1 MAISNELKNKL
12 QAGIGYPENVSYL
25 GNKPNFT
32 RDTFDTISDMSAA
45 AEAGYID
52 EGHLSYCKEDGKH
65 YKYTKLKDNTFNWV
79 VFKPGG
85 SNEGALGIYTQEG
98 YNSLEEEDKPN
109 DYIIAD
115 DFSSPLEEDPTTLDI
130 LFSSIRALQA
140 EVTRLK
146 NTFNLGIK
154 SANGSETASSRI
166 IYDLDDVEEE
176 EPLWAVQESELSS
189 LFSLQF
195 TAETELTPDRGG
207 SITIGPNN
215 QYLEIHGSAYLE
227 TTNRSLNADPK
238 ILPDAKYF
246 LYLTTS
252 DKTVSLDFTGDDE
265 ITHTVN
271 LDSIL
276 NGVVSGS
283 SYAIL
288 VVVSK
293 KVKDSITKETY
304 GDSFIWVTVQDL
316 VNNNSLFEKYL
327 DPGANPVGTSTS
339 TIHLQQNFYLT
350 KISLSNTKVS
360 KFDLYSKYQD
370 FSDHVDAVRPSDIDT
385 ITYKAAHIT
394 IRSVDTVDELDR
406 IIKKLQENELVYVV
420 ETSSLYIING
430 NTKHKLSGSGSQ
442 DGPHTDDD
450 NMTVQELITNLASQ
464 GLISLEGAQY
474 DNNGN
479 LEAVSNIEFSKIA
492 SMSLINES
500 TGEEV
505 TYSVDSNGELR
516 GYTETPENLKFSYI
530 AVNGNKTNTV
540 IGSVNGD
547 LTALNGVNVEDTGN
561 NNENF
566 STNRGFIAR
575 IHGDGVA
582 TSGSDQKLKTDRI
595 KIGSF
600 YAPFSNA
607 TVWGCSH
614 SFVELENTSDT
625 DYYLDGCYLHFAG
638 PIVGKATDGSG
649 TTTVTQATYHVPL
662 RGKLPAG
669 GTYLIR
675 GAKYTDPDLP
685 TTYINVS
692 TYDTEW
698 YVTRDSVDFT
708 PATGYNYDD
717 NFKKLIKLDYIS
729 GASDIVYG
737 LALTYG
743 QPNLAWNTKI
753 IQLGTSKAHSTKP
766 YVIDT
771 LNMFISAIS
780 SAYWNPTNDKNKLN
794 IVKTCPG
801 NAIIKNTFELDPAK
815 QAFQSFSTN
824 DSSRLRG
831 ITAADNQII
840 ELDNEYI
847 QFPNSNDTY
856 PVSKFTPKASFEEK
870 NVSTDKTSLDPN
882 KPNMVTVSF
891 GIDQTTTRCFN
902 WVSVGDYP
910 EYVWIRLEGA
920 DKWTRIQSY
929 WGDDVDESSTFSRK
943 DFDTVITYGGGATTR
958 IRDVVYA
965 APKYKNIYPGCGV
978 YYVSHKCIINI
989 NYPTGNT
996 SHVFEYKVG
1005 RSNSDGSPMEGHVS
1019 NIQTFTLYPSSWK
1032 PVIYQITDQQGFHWI
1047 EYQAWAAAA
1056 KKINEKIKADQEDNH
1071 QIIPILLNTGDMTQN
1086 GTRIN
1091 EWLDYYNAGYCLFNH
1106 LEQMNVVGNND
1117 LGNSNEKILGTGD
1130 DPGKSNPH
1138 FYNMCYCYEIPVV
1151 TSGSN
1156 IYTPIY
1162 CGNSGPVYIPSMY
1175 YFDAGAN
1182 FRIFVGNSEITGTAG
1197 IEVFDCQLQP
1207 DTGNP
1212 VDIYTG
1218 WTWKD
1223 GAANTSDVTTSY
1235 ISPYSMTIDGKNAS
1249 FYIYEILY
1257 KWMSTMPSSRK
1268 GIFACHEM
1276 PFTVV
1281 TQDNLVNSVKYADR
1295 SISVVGSSTGLIGSH
1310 CNKNNFIKTGNN
1322 LNSEFKLR
1330 SKGTYW
1336 LSRLLEDRGI
1346 KYCIGGHKHTYA
1358 CTWPLREYYY
1368 YGENGASNSLTNGP
1382 MTMPE
1387 SLAND
1392 TVYFW
1397 DNGSGHAV
1405 VPSSGSDTVGS
1416 NTGTYKNLTKYPI
1429 INSKN
1434 FDNDDGEIHGNY
1446 SGSTDEYMKCITK
1459 DTYNGNKT
1467 VNYVVY
1473 FMLQATGFKLKS
1485 NKELPGT
1492 LQRFSQIIPQTDVAN
1507 SKPSKQ
1513 QIYPMFAKVIL
1524 DSSKYNSGLE
1534 FQLMA
1539 IKNIV
1544 PNDQTAVF
1552 NIQTTKSD
1560 SSNDY
1565 NYCANEPEILFFD
1578 NGSGTTD
1585 ILNIPYGF
1593 SSSGSYGDKCWSTGT
1608 KTLNLHI

>member
-32 RDTFDTISDMSAA
+32 RDTFDTLSDMRDA

-65 YKYTKLKDNTFNWV
+65 YKYTKVGANSFNWV

-98 YNSLEEEDKPN
+98 YDSLEEEDKPN

-115 DFSSPLEEDPTTLDI
+115 DYSSPLEKEQTTLDV

-146 NTFNLGIK
+146 NSFNLGIK
-154 SANGSETASSRI
+154 SATGSETASSRI
-166 IYDLDDVEEE
+166 IYDLEDVEEE

-195 TAETELTPDRGG
+195 TTETELTPSGGG
-207 SITIGPNN
+207 SIVIGPNN
-215 QYLEIHGSAYLE
+215 QYLEIQHGSAYLD
-227 TTNRSLNADPK
+227 TTNRSLNADHR

-252 DKTVSLDFTGDDE
+252 EKTISLDFTGDNNL
-265 ITHTVN
+265 TYNVN
-271 LDSIL
+271 LNSIL
-276 NGVVSGS
+276 GDNVVSGN
-283 SYAIL
+283 SYSTL

-293 KVKDSITKETY
+293 KVKDSITKEYY
-304 GDSFIWVTVQDL
+304 GDSFVWITVQDL

-327 DPGANPVGTSTS
+327 DPGTGSLSTS

-350 KISLSNTKVS
+350 RVSLSDTKVS
-360 KFDLYSKYQD
+360 KFDIYSKYQD

-394 IRSVDTVDELDR
+394 IRSVNTVDELDR
-406 IIKKLQENELVYVV
+406 LIKKLQENELVYVV
-420 ETSSLYIING
+420 ESSSLYIING
-430 NTKHKLSGSGSQ
+430 NAKHKLSGSGSQ
-442 DGPHTDDD
+442 DGPQIDDD
-450 NMTVQELITNLASQ
+450 MTVQELIANLASQ

-530 AVNGNKTNTV
+530 TVNGNKQNTV
-540 IGSVNGD
+540 IGTVNGE
-547 LTALNGVNVEDTGN
+547 LTALNGVNVSDTPTDSPIA
-561 NNENF
+561 F

-582 TSGSDQKLKTDRI
+582 ASGSDQKLKTDRV

-600 YAPFSNA
+600 YAPFSDA

-614 SFVELENTSDT
+614 SFIELENTSDT
-625 DYYLDGCYLHFAG
+625 DYYLDSCYLHFAG
-638 PIVGKATDGSG
+638 PIIGKATDGSG
-649 TTTVTQATYHVPL
+649 TTIATQATYHVPL
-662 RGKLPAG
+662 QGKLPAG

-685 TTYINVS
+685 TTYISVS
-692 TYDTEW
+692 TYDKEW
-698 YVTRDSVDFT
+698 YVTRDSVDFA
-708 PATGYNYDD
+708 PLSGYNYDD

-743 QPNLAWNTKI
+743 QPKLSYDTMIVQRSDDNV
-753 IQLGTSKAHSTKP
+753 HSVKP
-766 YVIDT
+766 YVIDS
-771 LNMFISAIS
+771 LNMFISEIS
-780 SAYWNPTNDKNKLN
+780 KAKWNAAKSASALN
-794 IVKTCPG
+794 IVKDCPG

-815 QAFQSFSTN
+815 QAFQSYSTK

-831 ITAADNQII
+831 VTAADNQII
-840 ELDNEYI
+840 ELNNKYI

-856 PVSKFTPKASFEEK
+856 PVSKFTPKASFERK
-870 NVSTDKTSLDPN
+870 NVSTDKTQLDPE

-891 GIDQTTTRCFN
+891 GINQATTRCFN
-902 WVSVGDYP
+902 WISVGDYP
-910 EYVWIRLEGA
+910 EYVWIRLKDSEG
-920 DKWTRIQSY
+920 WTRIQSY
-929 WGDDVDESSTFSRK
+929 WGDEVDMSATFSRK
-943 DFDTVITYGGGATTR
+943 NFDAEITYGGGNTTR

-978 YYVSHKCIINI
+978 YYVSHKCIIDI
-989 NYPTGNT
+989 NYPTGST
-996 SHVFEYKVG
+996 SHIFEYLVG
-1005 RSNSDGSPMEGHVS
+1005 RSNSDGTPMEGHVS

-1056 KKINEKIKADQEDNH
+1056 RKINEKIKADQEEAN
-1071 QIIPILLNTGDMTQN
+1071 IIPILLNTGDMTQN

-1091 EWLDYYNAGYCLFNH
+1091 EWLDYYNAGYCLFDH
-1106 LEQMNVVGNND
+1106 LEQMNLVGNND

-1156 IYTPIY
+1156 VYTPIY
-1162 CGNSGPVYIPSMY
+1162 CGNHGPVYIPSMY
-1175 YFDAGAN
+1175 YFDAGNN

-1207 DTGNP
+1207 NTDNP

-1218 WTWKD
+1218 LTWKD
-1223 GAANTSDVTTSY
+1223 GATNTSDVTTSY
-1235 ISPYSMTIDGKNAS
+1235 LSPYSMTIGGKNAS

-1257 KWMSTMPSSRK
+1257 KWMSTTPSSRK
-1268 GIFACHEM
+1268 GIFTCHEM

-1281 TQDNLVNSVKYADR
+1281 TQDNLVNSAAYADR
-1295 SISVVGSSTGLIGSH
+1295 SISVVGASTGLIGSH
-1310 CNKNNFIKTGNN
+1310 CNKNNFVKTGNN
-1322 LNSEFKLR
+1322 LSSEFKLR

-1358 CTWPLREYYY
+1358 CTWPLRENYYY
-1368 YGENGASNSLTNGP
+1368 NESGTIKSSLADGP

-1387 SLAND
+1387 SLSND

-1397 DNGSGHAV
+1397 DNGSGQVV
-1405 VPSSGSDTVGS
+1405 VPTLGDDMVGS

-1429 INSKN
+1429 VSSSN
-1434 FDNDDGEIHGNY
+1434 FNGSEILGNY
-1446 SGSTDEYMKCITK
+1446 SGGTDEYIKCVTK
-1459 DTYNGNKT
+1459 DTYSGSKPI
-1467 VNYVVY
+1467 NYVIY

-1492 LQRFSQIIPQTDVAN
+1492 LQKFSQIIPQTQG
-1507 SKPSKQ
+1507 SKPSTQ
-1513 QIYPMFAKVIL
+1513 QIYPMFAKIVL
-1524 DSSKYNSGLE
+1524 ESTSKYDSGLD

-1539 IKNIV
+1539 LKNIV

-1560 SSNDY
+1560 SSNTKY
-1565 NYCANEPEILFFD
+1565 KYCADEPEILFFD
-1578 NGSGTTD
+1578 NRSGNTEE
-1585 ILNIPYGF
+1585 LNIPYGY
-1593 SSSGSYGDKCWSTGT
+1593 SNSGSYGDRCWSTES
-1608 KTLNLHI
+1608 KILKLHI